1 MDKNTI
7 LKIIAGL
14 LILGL
19 VYFCYSLHKTNTQ
32 LSKDLAAN
40 TQQLESLLKVNG
52 DLTTQLTQAK
62 KDYMELGSNVSS
74 STQVVY
80 VEKSSPNDA
89 DVEVNKSIPK
99 VIVNAGDGKS
109 FEFTPTSESKEVI
122 KDGKVVITEDNTL
135 TIDIEKITDA
145 RFKDRVDALNA
156 KHELELK
163 EANDKLEAVNKKLK
177 ITKRQR
183 DFYAA
188 GFVTTVSGAVI
199 VGVNK
204 NM

>member
-1 MDKNTI
+1 MGNLLQILKMLLLVYMAFVKIIYQYCFYSIGIFYFDRFLIQRGDNKLDKNTI
-7 LKIIAGL
+7 LQIIAAL

-19 VYFCYSLHKTNTQ
+19 VYFCYSLHKTNSQ

-52 DLTTQLTQAK
+52 DLTTQLAQAK

-156 KHELELK
+156 KH
-163 EANDKLEAVNKKLK
+163 
-177 ITKRQR
+177 
-183 DFYAA
+183 
-188 GFVTTVSGAVI
+188 
-199 VGVNK
+199 
-204 NM
+204 

>member
-1 MDKNTI
+1 MCLIQHEKEFKETI
-7 LKIIAGL
+7 DWIEIAIDRIERIISRLKLKAES
-14 LILGL
+14 
-19 VYFCYSLHKTNTQ
+19 VYSLWTERNKNLVSEIQ
-32 LSKDLAAN
+32 KVRDEIDLQGKAYDRYIKEANSVGLSEAY
-40 TQQLESLLKVNG
+40 
-52 DLTTQLTQAK
+52 AK
-62 KDYMELGSNVSS
+62 KVR
-74 STQVVY
+74 
-80 VEKSSPNDA
+80 
-89 DVEVNKSIPK
+89 
-99 VIVNAGDGKS
+99 DG
-109 FEFTPTSESKEVI
+109 
-122 KDGKVVITEDNTL
+122 

-188 GFVTTVSGAVI
+188 GFATTVSGAVI
-199 VGVNK
+199 IGVNK